1 MHIFGYQTDKLSS
14 YLSKLKS
21 MLTTKDTLP
30 TQLYYL
36 YYAISKN
43 LSAEKKVDILLQALS
58 CTLPNFDIHF
68 IYNYRLSWAEL
79 SLLTNIAFE
88 YQTIDA
94 NKSNVYSFDIC
105 FMNSFLSPTLTMY
118 CTNLYIQ
125 KHYYELLDLLS
136 EKNFSVQKKSLRNF
150 GYFFFYYAQALGEVK
165 KYNAAKLYGHY
176 ACAIQELFE
185 SKPNS
190 DVLKESL
197 LKDFDI
203 KLS

>member
-1 MHIFGYQTDKLSS
+1 M
-14 YLSKLKS
+14 
-21 MLTTKDTLP
+21 
-30 TQLYYL
+30 
-36 YYAISKN
+36 
-43 LSAEKKVDILLQALS
+43 SAEKKVDILLQALS

-94 NKSNVYSFDIC
+94 NKSNVYFSKILDYFLINSFDIC

-165 KYNAAKLYGHY
+165 KYNAAKLYGPY
-176 ACAIQELFE
+176 ACAIPELFD

>member
-1 MHIFGYQTDKLSS
+1 
-14 YLSKLKS
+14 

-94 NKSNVYSFDIC
+94 NKSNVYFSKILDYFLINSFDIC

-136 EKNFSVQKKSLRNF
+136 EKILVYRRNLYAILDISFFIMHKHLVKSKNITLQNYMDTMHVLYKSFSNQNQILMS
-150 GYFFFYYAQALGEVK
+150 
-165 KYNAAKLYGHY
+165 
-176 ACAIQELFE
+176 
-185 SKPNS
+185 
-190 DVLKESL
+190 
-197 LKDFDI
+197 
-203 KLS
+203 